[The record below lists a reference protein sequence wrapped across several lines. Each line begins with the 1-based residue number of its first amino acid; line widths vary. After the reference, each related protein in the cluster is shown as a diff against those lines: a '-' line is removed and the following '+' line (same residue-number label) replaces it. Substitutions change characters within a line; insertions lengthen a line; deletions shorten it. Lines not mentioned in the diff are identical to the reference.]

1 MKNTNE
7 NTAAELAEKN
17 IRPSF
22 QRVRILAYMKEN
34 LCHPTV
40 EKIYHDLHTEI
51 PSLSKTTVYNTLNL
65 FVEAG
70 LVRVLNIEDNETR
83 YDIVMKS
90 HGHFKCESC
99 GEIFNFR
106 INLDDFAADE
116 LGGFRINDRNVYF
129 KGICPACQKAKNKEV
144 E

>member
-1 MKNTNE
+1 MKHTNE
-7 NTAAELAEKN
+7 ETAAELAEKN

-40 EKIYHDLHTEI
+40 ERIYQDLHAEI

-65 FVEAG
+65 FVESG
-70 LVRVLNIEDNETR
+70 LVRILNIEDNETR

-99 GEIFNFR
+99 GKIFNFR
-106 INLDDFAADE
+106 IDIDSFNTEE
-116 LGGFRINDRNVYF
+116 LGGFRINDKNVYF
-129 KGICPACQKAKNKEV
+129 KGICPECRKEENKEA
-144 E
+144 